1 MQILDIDQLL
11 TELKF
16 QKTFTSFITLYF
28 FFVFIALF
36 KFLCNLKKTSR
47 ENKLKKQFLV
57 QIESFLN

>member
-28 FFVFIALF
+28 FVFIALF
-36 KFLCNLKKTSR
+36 KFLCNLKK
-47 ENKLKKQFLV
+47 KLVEK
-57 QIESFLN
+57 IN